1 MTGTVGGRD
10 RVTRVAAY
18 ALCVD
23 DGRVLLERW
32 RSPSGPAWTLP
43 GGALHFGEDPPAA
56 VRREVLART
65 SLVVE
70 VQDVLGVDSWRASL
84 VPSNRRSAWTDT
96 HAIRIVYAG
105 RVVGGMLDG
114 DGDDCAGAA
123 ERFGWV
129 AVEALPH
136 QLRAELVDSAL
147 AWAAVAT
154 LQ

>member
-1 MTGTVGGRD
+1 MKGTVEGRD
-10 RVTRVAAY
+10 RATRVAAY

-23 DGRVLLERW
+23 GGRVLLERW

-43 GGALHFGEDPPAA
+43 GGALQFGEDPPTA
-56 VRREVLART
+56 VRRELLART

-70 VQDVLGVDSWRASL
+70 VQDVLGIDSWRASL

-96 HAIRIVYAG
+96 HALRIVYAG
-105 RVVGGMLDG
+105 RIVGGLLDDDV
-114 DGDDCAGAA
+114 DGTA

-129 AVEALPH
+129 GLEALPH

-147 AWAAVAT
+147 AWATVGV
-154 LQ
+154 LR

>member
-1 MTGTVGGRD
+1 MTGTVEGRD
-10 RVTRVAAY
+10 RATRVAAY

-43 GGALHFGEDPPAA
+43 GGALHFGEDPTTA

-105 RVVGGMLDG
+105 RVV
-114 DGDDCAGAA
+114 

-129 AVEALPH
+129 PVEALPH
-136 QLRAELVDSAL
+136 QLRAELVDTAL
-147 AWAAVAT
+147 AWAEVAA

>member
-1 MTGTVGGRD
+1 MTGTAEGRD
-10 RVTRVAAY
+10 RATRVAAY

-43 GGALHFGEDPPAA
+43 GGALHFGEEPATA

-114 DGDDCAGAA
+114 DDYAGSA

>member
-1 MTGTVGGRD
+1 MTGTVGGRY
-10 RVTRVAAY
+10 RATRVAAY

-32 RSPSGPAWTLP
+32 RSQNGPAWTLP
-43 GGALHFGEDPPAA
+43 GGALQFGEDPPTA
-56 VRREVLART
+56 VRREVLTRT

-70 VQDVLGVDSWRASL
+70 VRDVLGVDSWRACL
-84 VPSNRRSAWTDT
+84 VPSNRRSASTDT

-105 RVVGGMLDG
+105 RIVGGLLDAVNV
-114 DGDDCAGAA
+114 DKVA

-154 LQ
+154 LR

>member
-1 MTGTVGGRD
+1 MKGTVGGRD
-10 RVTRVAAY
+10 RATRVAAY

-32 RSPSGPAWTLP
+32 RSPNGPAWTLP
-43 GGALHFGEDPPAA
+43 GGALQFGEDPPTA
-56 VRREVLART
+56 VRREVLTRT

-70 VQDVLGVDSWRASL
+70 VRDVLGVDSWRASL
-84 VPSNRRSAWTDT
+84 VPANRRSASTDT

-105 RVVGGMLDG
+105 RIVGGLLDG
-114 DGDDCAGAA
+114 VNVDGMA

-154 LQ
+154 LR

>member
-1 MTGTVGGRD
+1 MKGTVEGRD
-10 RVTRVAAY
+10 RATRVAAY

-23 DGRVLLERW
+23 DDRVLLERW

-43 GGALHFGEDPPAA
+43 GGALQFGEDPPTA

-70 VQDVLGVDSWRASL
+70 VRDVLGIDSWRASL
-84 VPSNRRSAWTDT
+84 VPSNRRSASTDT

-105 RVVGGMLDG
+105 RIVGGLLD
-114 DGDDCAGAA
+114 DDLDASA

-129 AVEALPH
+129 RLEALPH

-147 AWAAVAT
+147 AWAAVGS

>member
-1 MTGTVGGRD
+1 MKGTVEGRD
-10 RVTRVAAY
+10 RATRVAAY

-32 RSPSGPAWTLP
+32 RSPNGPAWTLP
-43 GGALHFGEDPPAA
+43 GGALQFGEDPPTA
-56 VRREVLART
+56 VRREVLTRT

-70 VQDVLGVDSWRASL
+70 VRDVLGVDSWRASL
-84 VPSNRRSAWTDT
+84 VPSNRRSASTDT

-105 RVVGGMLDG
+105 RIVGGLLG
-114 DGDDCAGAA
+114 DVDAAA

-147 AWAAVAT
+147 AWAAVGA
-154 LQ
+154 LR